1 MLTFFKMGEGG
12 KSLKL
17 IEQIF
22 LLKTLKRGYFFLSAN
37 INGNQMQFQLILKL
51 KKKLVKWEANADV
64 TNL

>member
-1 MLTFFKMGEGG
+1 MFNSCEMLTFFKMGEGG

-22 LLKTLKRGYFFLSAN
+22 LLKTLKRGNFFLSAN

-51 KKKLVKWEANADV
+51 KKKIVK
-64 TNL
+64 